1 MCACPYPVNVA
12 ESREVALQGVSRIP
26 HPWNTS
32 VVNGAVRH
40 WPVRYRAHNGLPRP
54 AVVIVPS
61 EYGPGRPTPRLP
73 LVISPHG
80 RGVQAATNARLWRDL
95 PAHGFVVICPGGMG
109 RRLPLHSWGWR
120 GQIADLARMP
130 SIANATL
137 PWLRV
142 DPNKVYAVG
151 GSMGGHETLLL
162 LGQHPGSSPAPSRST
177 R

>member
-1 MCACPYPVNVA
+1 M
-12 ESREVALQGVSRIP
+12 
-26 HPWNTS
+26 
-32 VVNGAVRH
+32 NGAVRH

-61 EYGPGRPTPRLP
+61 ERGPGTADAAPPARDLAA
-73 LVISPHG
+73 HG

-130 SIANATL
+130 SNATL
-137 PWLRV
+137 RGCASTRTR
-142 DPNKVYAVG
+142 VYAVG

-162 LGQHPGSSPAPSRST
+162 LGKHRDSSPAPSRST